1 MTPLSG
7 EHIHNSY
14 FATRMEKDKK
24 RTVLWQTLCTAFF
37 NKIITKDE
45 SVLELGAGYCDF
57 INSIEAGRK
66 FAVDIWDDFP
76 KYADGNVTCFVS
88 SVTELKG
95 IENNSIDF
103 IICSNL
109 IEHLTHDEI
118 KQTLFRSAEILRQGG
133 KIILIQPN
141 FRLNP
146 GRYFD
151 DYTHVSIWTDT
162 SLSDFLRANG
172 WKVDQLRSKFL
183 PLTVK
188 TKFPVAPFLIKCY
201 LKSPIKPLAGQMLL
215 IASRADVL
223 QTYGV

>member
-1 MTPLSG
+1 MQPHSG
-7 EHIHNSY
+7 EHFDNSY
-14 FATRMEKDKK
+14 FATRLEKDAK

-37 NKIITKDE
+37 NKIIANDE

-57 INSIEAGRK
+57 INSIAAGRK

-76 KYADGNVTCFVS
+76 KYADDDVACFVS

-95 IENNSIDF
+95 IENNSIDSIF
-103 IICSNL
+103 CSNL
-109 IEHLTHDEI
+109 FEHLTHDEI
-118 KQTLFRSAEILRQGG
+118 KQTLFRSADILKQGG

-162 SLSDFLRANG
+162 SLSDFLTANG
-172 WKVDQLRSKFL
+172 WKIDQLCSKFL

-188 TKFPVAPFLIKCY
+188 SKFPVSPFLIKCY
-201 LKSPIKPLAGQMLL
+201 LKSPIKLLAGQMLL
-215 IASRADVL
+215 IASKADV
-223 QTYGV
+223 